1 MRQSRHIGKTLRE
14 APKDA
19 QSAAHALMVRGGYIQ
34 QLSAGVYS
42 YLPLLLR
49 TLNKI
54 SQIVREEMVAAG
66 SEEMLMPAL
75 QSRELWE
82 ETGRWERYTAIDG
95 IMFAFKDRRGAMV
108 CLGPTHEEVVTD
120 ILRRDLKSY
129 KDLPKSVFQIQT
141 KFRDEIRPR
150 FGLMRAREFIMKD
163 AYSFDV
169 DEAGLEVA
177 YEAMRKA
184 YHRICERIG
193 FQYRAV
199 AADSGAIG
207 GSGSQEFMVLADTG
221 EDTILFCDACDCA
234 ANQEKA
240 SSRLEEFEQETELKP
255 MEAVLGKGLIGTGP
269 LSEFLKIPLWKTT
282 KTLIFEA
289 DDKVVAVMVRGDCDV
304 NEIKVVNRLG
314 CKSLRLASP
323 DRIKTLTGAEVGYAG
338 PIGLPADVLVLA
350 DHYVNGRVNF
360 ECGANQTDHHNVN
373 VNFGRDLPLPE
384 FGDFRMAREGDG
396 CPQCQGKLQSARG
409 IEIGHIFKLG
419 TKYSE
424 AMGCKV
430 LDAQGKSNPVVMGCY
445 GIGVSRIAAACIEQ
459 NHDDRGIL
467 WPPQIAPYQVHL
479 IALNLEDEEINR
491 QCEALYARL
500 QSEGIE
506 VLFDDRP
513 LRAGEKFGDADLLG
527 LPIRL
532 TISKRTGDQ
541 IEFKLRKEAKPEMVS
556 LEDALVRIKG
566 ICGLK

>member
-1 MRQSRHIGKTLRE
+1 M
-14 APKDA
+14 
-19 QSAAHALMVRGGYIQ
+19 
-34 QLSAGVYS
+34 
-42 YLPLLLR
+42 LLR

>member
-1 MRQSRHIGKTLRE
+1 M
-14 APKDA
+14 
-19 QSAAHALMVRGGYIQ
+19 AAAVR
-34 QLSAGVYS
+34 S
-42 YLPLLLR
+42 
-49 TLNKI
+49 
-54 SQIVREEMVAAG
+54 
-66 SEEMLMPAL
+66 
-75 QSRELWE
+75 LWF
-82 ETGRWERYTAIDG
+82 W
-95 IMFAFKDRRGAMV
+95 
-108 CLGPTHEEVVTD
+108 P
-120 ILRRDLKSY
+120 
-129 KDLPKSVFQIQT
+129 
-141 KFRDEIRPR
+141 IR
-150 FGLMRAREFIMKD
+150 
-163 AYSFDV
+163 
-169 DEAGLEVA
+169 
-177 YEAMRKA
+177 
-184 YHRICERIG
+184 
-193 FQYRAV
+193 
-199 AADSGAIG
+199 
-207 GSGSQEFMVLADTG
+207 G

-323 DRIKTLTGAEVGYAG
+323 DRIKTLTGAEVGYAW

-430 LDAQGKSNPVVMGCY
+430 LDAQGKSNRVVMGCY
-445 GIGVSRIAAACIEQ
+445 GIGVSRIAAACI
-459 NHDDRGIL
+459 
-467 WPPQIAPYQVHL
+467 
-479 IALNLEDEEINR
+479 
-491 QCEALYARL
+491 
-500 QSEGIE
+500 
-506 VLFDDRP
+506 
-513 LRAGEKFGDADLLG
+513 
-527 LPIRL
+527 
-532 TISKRTGDQ
+532 
-541 IEFKLRKEAKPEMVS
+541 
-556 LEDALVRIKG
+556 
-566 ICGLK
+566 